1 MGGKKRCICRRSAGG
16 GRRPFAGMK
25 LLPEG
30 RSLVGRGRTLTKT
43 KASSGCRWHEKGTEI
58 IYFFLLSV
66 CILIICAGPYAGF
79 GTAFLAVLFIL
90 RPDGKTVRAESAVHA
105 ARRARCFG
113 VHFRPT
119 KDVCG
124 LALQETSLP
133 CVTCRRYSDRAPEAP
148 SYVLFYKRTGAAAAV
163 CFRFG
168 RAALATPF
176 ALILAVQSSAFAACP
191 YFYSGNAVPPF
202 GFPFSYYAGVH
213 TETPAGSCAPQG
225 GLCADSY
232 VFFARLTSA
241 FRAKPVLPFT
251 AGGRCG
257 MFHVKR

>member
-1 MGGKKRCICRRSAGG
+1 MGLLCKKRPFLVSLADDTATARPKRRLMFS
-16 GRRPFAGMK
+16 F
-25 LLPEG
+25 
-30 RSLVGRGRTLTKT
+30 TN
-43 KASSGCRWHEKGTEI
+43 
-58 IYFFLLSV
+58 
-66 CILIICAGPYAGF
+66 GP
-79 GTAFLAVLFIL
+79 
-90 RPDGKTVRAESAVHA
+90 
-105 ARRARCFG
+105 
-113 VHFRPT
+113 
-119 KDVCG
+119 
-124 LALQETSLP
+124 
-133 CVTCRRYSDRAPEAP
+133 
-148 SYVLFYKRTGAAAAV
+148 GAAAAV

>member
-1 MGGKKRCICRRSAGG
+1 MG
-16 GRRPFAGMK
+16 
-25 LLPEG
+25 LL
-30 RSLVGRGRTLTKT
+30 
-43 KASSGCRWHEKGTEI
+43 
-58 IYFFLLSV
+58 
-66 CILIICAGPYAGF
+66 
-79 GTAFLAVLFIL
+79 
-90 RPDGKTVRAESAVHA
+90 
-105 ARRARCFG
+105 
-113 VHFRPT
+113 
-119 KDVCG
+119 
-124 LALQETSLP
+124 LQETALP
-133 CVTCRRYSDRAPEAP
+133 CVTCRRYSDRAPEVP
-148 SYVLFYKRTGAAAAV
+148 SYVLFYKRTGAAATV

-241 FRAKPVLPFT
+241 FRAKPVLPFY
-251 AGGRCG
+251 GGRALWDVSRETLTNAALCATIDTQSAE
-257 MFHVKR
+257 

>member
-79 GTAFLAVLFIL
+79 GAAFLAVLFIL

-105 ARRARCFG
+105 ARSGALFWRAFSTDERRLWACFARNVPSLCHLQTIQRPRARSAVLCS
-113 VHFRPT
+113 
-119 KDVCG
+119 
-124 LALQETSLP
+124 LLQT
-133 CVTCRRYSDRAPEAP
+133 DRARQP
-148 SYVLFYKRTGAAAAV
+148 
-163 CFRFG
+163 
-168 RAALATPF
+168 PF
-176 ALILAVQSSAFAACP
+176 AFVLAAQP
-191 YFYSGNAVPPF
+191 
-202 GFPFSYYAGVH
+202 
-213 TETPAGSCAPQG
+213 
-225 GLCADSY
+225 
-232 VFFARLTSA
+232 
-241 FRAKPVLPFT
+241 
-251 AGGRCG
+251 
-257 MFHVKR
+257 